1 MHQPLCIFVSFI
13 YRQNAIFHVLMY
25 VILFQ
30 SFFHLIRIKPCIW
43 VCLICFHVQIL
54 DLVVSADYFSWHLMY
69 VLFSSNSCYFTLPF
83 RYIYRLISSM
93 SQSHSLLASL
103 IPVLRRHAFI
113 QVLPSSCRGYSII
126 LPFVWC
132 YSQPLCASHCQR
144 SHWTPIRGWDWLQ
157 WICLLLLHQRC
168 T

>member
-54 DLVVSADYFSWHLMY
+54 DLVVSADNFSWHLMY
-69 VLFSSNSCYFTLPF
+69 VLFSSNSCYFPLPF

-126 LPFVWC
+126 LPFV
-132 YSQPLCASHCQR
+132 
-144 SHWTPIRGWDWLQ
+144 
-157 WICLLLLHQRC
+157 
-168 T
+168 